1 MKRAV
6 FLSLVIAVA
15 LAVPLTA
22 QQYQAVVREFAGKVE
37 VKTADQDWQPVTL
50 NMVIA
55 KGATISTGF
64 NSRLVLE
71 MGLTRLTVNPLT
83 RMLFEELVK
92 KDVTNTASLVLKV
105 GKVNASVKSAQGEKT
120 DFTLKGPA
128 STAAVRGTEFS
139 YDGYELQVAEGI
151 VQFFN
156 LLSQA
161 RGVGAGETSD
171 TDGYSF
177 PTGGENNKRDDST
190 VSGNAGG
197 GLTGSGGGGGGGTY
211 TPPALTGTFAV
222 TLN

>member
-1 MKRAV
+1 MKRAIL
-6 FLSLVIAVA
+6 LSLAFAVA

-22 QQYQAVVREFAGKVE
+22 QQLQAVVREFSGKVE
-37 VKTADQDWQPVTL
+37 VKTGDNEWQPVAL

-83 RMLFEELVK
+83 RMLLEEFVK

-139 YDGYELQVAEGI
+139 YDGYELQVTEGI

-156 LLSQA
+156 LLAQA
-161 RGVGAGETSD
+161 RGVGAGESSG
-171 TDGYSF
+171 TDGYNF
-177 PTGGENNKRDDST
+177 PSGGEDDKLADST
-190 VSGNAGG
+190 VSGDAGG
-197 GLTGSGGGGGGGTY
+197 GLTGGGGGGGTF
-211 TPPALTGTFAV
+211 TPPSLTGTFTV
-222 TLN
+222 TVQ